1 MQQEINKV
9 LEVDNL
15 AEQSAESKL
24 KSVTFS

>member
-15 AEQSAESKL
+15 AEQTAKSKL
-24 KSVTFS
+24 KSITFF